1 MIEAPALEPPWASH
15 FSEKLFVFMSRVPSA
30 PPLEILVGPTPVQG
44 LKDDAGRVTSRRRS
58 MVRAFLELSKPGVTR
73 LVLVT
78 TALGV
83 LAAPSGF
90 EWLDLWATMVGTALV
105 VAGAN
110 ALNMFVERES
120 DAFMTRTRTRPLPT
134 GRLSA
139 DEALAFGVLV
149 SIAGLFILAQFV
161 SGLAVGLAA
170 FALLSY
176 VLLYTPLK
184 RVHSIALYVGAV
196 PGALPP
202 AIGYAAVTG
211 TLDGVGLYLFLIL
224 LVWQL
229 PHFLAISLFRRDEYA
244 RAGLRVLPNERG
256 ERYTKWTA
264 LAQSILL
271 LLVTLLPVRHAGISP
286 VYAWVAAVSGLLF
299 ILMAAVGLRA
309 DSGDAWA
316 RRFFFSSM
324 PHLVIVMSALVLCVH

>member
-1 MIEAPALEPPWASH
+1 MGVSIPKVAGEGDTVSRHGRGVAL
-15 FSEKLFVFMSRVPSA
+15 
-30 PPLEILVGPTPVQG
+30 
-44 LKDDAGRVTSRRRS
+44 
-58 MVRAFLELSKPGVTR
+58 RALIELSKPGVTR

-83 LAAPSGF
+83 LAAPLGF
-90 EWLDLWATMVGTALV
+90 AWRDLFATVIGTALV

-120 DAFMTRTRTRPLPT
+120 DRFMTRTSKRPLPT
-134 GRLSA
+134 GRLSP

-149 SIAGLFILAQFV
+149 SILGLFVLAQFV

-184 RVHSIALYVGAV
+184 RIHSVALYVGAV

-211 TLDGVGLYLFLIL
+211 TLDGVGLSLFLIL
-224 LVWQL
+224 FAWQL
-229 PHFLAISLFRRDEYA
+229 PHFLAISMFRREEYG
-244 RAGLRVLPNERG
+244 RAGLRVLPNEKG
-256 ERYTKWTA
+256 MRYTKWTA
-264 LAQSILL
+264 LIQSVALVA
-271 LLVTLLPVRHAGISP
+271 VTLLPLRHAGISP
-286 VYAWVAAVSGLLF
+286 AYGWIAGATGILYVA
-299 ILMAAVGLRA
+299 MAAWGLRA
-309 DSGDAWA
+309 SSGDRWA
-316 RRFFFSSM
+316 KQFFFSSM
-324 PHLVIVMSALVLCVH
+324 PHLVVVMTALVLCAH